1 MIGWQTLVVV
11 MAAVLVNYYFR
22 EEIPPTSI
30 VREYTDSE
38 YDYVII
44 GGGTAG
50 CVLAARLAED
60 PTNKVLLLEA
70 GASPENKF
78 IFEAPLA
85 YNQTWGRDNEWGYRT
100 ETRLD
105 IYKGLRQNQ
114 GLLLKGKVLG
124 GSGIMG
130 MMEYSR
136 GNSFDFTT
144 WEEQHDCKGWGSEE
158 VFLYLSKLED
168 NLIGRHH
175 TSGFRE
181 SGGPMAVTEGRL
193 SAVGDMF
200 LQAGLEMGYEITDTN
215 SDIGIGF
222 DRYQYSVRDG
232 IRSSTATEYLFKKG
246 KRDNLHVSTESFVE
260 KIDIQNKQAVGVVY
274 INTAKRRY
282 VRAKKEVILSAG
294 VINSPQI
301 LLLSGIGPKIHL
313 QQNGIKV
320 LADLPVGDNLHD
332 HVSLMLLSYV
342 NEGLT
347 VTEEMIEGLIG
358 QNSYKYFK
366 TGSWAHPSTEGNAM
380 LQFERSD
387 KDVAPD
393 IQLLLR
399 PKLESLSDNAINC
412 NDSFCEEY
420 LYKHGE
426 TPGITM
432 LVNLLHPKSRGTV
445 RLTSTDPYDLP
456 TVNLQQLTV
465 KDDMNGLIK
474 GIRLWEQFTKTETM
488 KKAGIDIE
496 PTKVSFCLDN
506 KYNTDA
512 YWECFIRH
520 FAFPAH
526 NTVGTCKMGAAD
538 DKSAVVDPE
547 LRVRG
552 IKGLRVID
560 ASIIPAVTSGG
571 TNIPTIMVAEKGAD
585 LIRGQRYNMTV
596 PWSSLI

>member
-38 YDYVII
+38 YDYVIV

-85 YNQTWGRDNEWGYRT
+85 YNQTWGRDNEWSYRT
-100 ETRLD
+100 ETRSD

-130 MMEYSR
+130 MAENSR
-136 GNSFDFTT
+136 GSASDFNT
-144 WEEQHDCKGWGSEE
+144 WAEQMGCDGWGSEDI
-158 VFLYLSKLED
+158 FPYFAKLEHCHIKRFLTGTRNIKGPIAVNEV
-168 NLIGRHH
+168 NLVPI
-175 TSGFRE
+175 
-181 SGGPMAVTEGRL
+181 
-193 SAVGDMF
+193 GDMF
-200 LQAGLEMGYEITDTN
+200 IQAGAEMGYSSVDTN
-215 SDIGIGF
+215 GDPAIGF
-222 DRYQYSVRDG
+222 GRYQYSVRDG
-232 IRSSTATEYLFKKG
+232 IRSSTASEYLFKKG

-260 KIDIQNKQAVGVVY
+260 KIDIRNKQAVGVVY

-301 LLLSGIGPKIHL
+301 LMLSGIGPKLHL
-313 QQNGIKV
+313 QQKGIKV

-347 VTEEMIEGLIG
+347 VTEEMIEGFIG

-366 TGSWAHPSTEGNAM
+366 TGPWAHPGTEGNAM

-465 KDDMNGLIK
+465 NDDMKGLIK

-560 ASIIPAVTSGG
+560 ASIFPAVTSAG
-571 TNIPTIMVAEKGAD
+571 TNIPTIMVAERVAD
-585 LIRGQRYNMTV
+585 LIRGIEFNPDEPR
-596 PWSSLI
+596 